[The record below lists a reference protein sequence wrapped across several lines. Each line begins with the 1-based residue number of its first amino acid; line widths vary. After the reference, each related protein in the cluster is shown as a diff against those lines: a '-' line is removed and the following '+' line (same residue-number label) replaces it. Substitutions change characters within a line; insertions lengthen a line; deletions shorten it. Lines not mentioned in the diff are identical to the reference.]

1 VKGKE
6 LVESAEARLEAA
18 KLSADWCKWMMAL
31 QTGICAGLWTPL
43 KNSPKSAL
51 LWAWVA
57 FALSALTTS
66 WLLGRLPGFVSLL
79 AETGAEPQKSTRIKE
94 LQRIALL
101 AHVLFTA
108 GIVIAIYFVLARA
121 AAS

>member
-1 VKGKE
+1 ME
-6 LVESAEARLEAA
+6 TAEARLEAA
-18 KLSADWCKWMMAL
+18 KLSADWCKWMVAL

-43 KNSPKSAL
+43 KNSPKSPL

-66 WLLGRLPGFVSLL
+66 WLLGRLPGLVSVL
-79 AETGAEPQKSTRIKE
+79 AETGAEPQKAARIKE

-101 AHVLFTA
+101 AHVLFIA

-121 AAS
+121 AAA